1 MKRLTTLLALLL
13 AVTACDR
20 GIQPAFVNHSAP
32 DFAVQ
37 DAGRTVALS
46 SLRGKVVVLNFW
58 ATWCPPCVEEMPS
71 LVAMQH
77 QMRDTVIVFA
87 VSVDTDE
94 PTYRRFLEQYHAQ
107 ELLAVRDPEQKGALL
122 YGTTGYPESYI
133 IDRQGTVLRKL
144 VGPVDWTSPEMLGYL
159 RQVAGTTTASPS
171 AVAANSR

>member
-1 MKRLTTLLALLL
+1 VRRLAFLLGLLL

-20 GIQPAFVNHSAP
+20 GIQPAFVNHPAP

-77 QMRDTVIVFA
+77 QMRDSVVVFA
-87 VSVDTDE
+87 VSVDTDQDI
-94 PTYRRFLEQYHAQ
+94 YRKFLEQYHAQ
-107 ELLAVRDPEQKGALL
+107 ELLTVRDPEQKGALL
-122 YGTTGYPESYI
+122 YGTTGYPETYI

-159 RQVAGTTTASPS
+159 RQVAGVTASPA